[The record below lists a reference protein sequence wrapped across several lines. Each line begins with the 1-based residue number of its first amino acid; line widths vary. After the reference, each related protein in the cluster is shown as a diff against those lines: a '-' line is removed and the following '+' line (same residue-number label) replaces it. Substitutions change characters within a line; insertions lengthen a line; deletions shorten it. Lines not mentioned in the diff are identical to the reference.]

1 MAETLGSLVD
11 KLTIKDIREYHIN
24 QMVIL
29 KDKKFSKKEL
39 TDKLR
44 VLKRQK
50 DEIVKEIDAFVLA
63 AIKGKLSLRDEKL
76 KIYND
81 LKDVGR
87 IVITNSM
94 GEAISG
100 LAQANLKLWHLEDEA
115 RRKDVTLSYI
125 GKIKKM
131 IDPANQQRNDY
142 IDRIDQ
148 LLEEKISSLKTQ

>member
-29 KDKKFSKKEL
+29 KDKKFSRKEL

-44 VLKRQK
+44 ALKRQK

-87 IVITNSM
+87 IIITKSM

-125 GKIKKM
+125 GKIKKL

>member
-29 KDKKFSKKEL
+29 KDKKFSRKEL
-39 TDKLR
+39 AGKLR
-44 VLKRQK
+44 ALKRQK
-50 DEIVKEIDAFVLA
+50 DEIIKEIDAFVFA

-87 IVITNSM
+87 IVITKSM

-100 LAQANLKLWHLEDEA
+100 LALANLALWHLEDEA
-115 RRKDVTLSYI
+115 RRKDVTLAYI
-125 GKIKKM
+125 GKIKKR

-148 LLEEKISSLKTQ
+148 LLEDKISSFK

>member
-24 QMVIL
+24 QMVVL
-29 KDKKFSKKEL
+29 KDKKFPKKEL
-39 TDKLR
+39 TGKLR
-44 VLKRQK
+44 ALKRQK
-50 DEIVKEIDAFVLA
+50 DEIIKEIDAFVFA
-63 AIKGKLSLRDEKL
+63 AIKGKLSLKDEKL

-87 IVITNSM
+87 IVITKSM

-100 LAQANLKLWHLEDEA
+100 LARANLTLWHLEDEA
-115 RRKDVTLSYI
+115 RRKDVTLAYI
-125 GKIKKM
+125 GKIKKQ

-148 LLEEKISSLKTQ
+148 LLEEKISSLK

>member
-1 MAETLGSLVD
+1 MRA
-11 KLTIKDIREYHIN
+11 
-24 QMVIL
+24 
-29 KDKKFSKKEL
+29 
-39 TDKLR
+39 
-44 VLKRQK
+44 LKRQK

-63 AIKGKLSLRDEKL
+63 AINGKLNLRDEKL

-87 IVITNSM
+87 IIITKSM
-94 GEAISG
+94 GQAISG

-125 GKIKKM
+125 GKIKKL

>member
-29 KDKKFSKKEL
+29 KDKKFSRKEL

-50 DEIVKEIDAFVLA
+50 DEIVKEIDVFVLA
-63 AIKGKLSLRDEKL
+63 AIKGKISLRDEKL

-125 GKIKKM
+125 GKIKKL

>member
-11 KLTIKDIREYHIN
+11 KLTIKDVREYHIN

-29 KDKKFSKKEL
+29 KDKKFSRKEL
-39 TDKLR
+39 ADKLR
-44 VLKRQK
+44 ALKRQK
-50 DEIVKEIDAFVLA
+50 DEIIKEIDAFVLA

-87 IVITNSM
+87 IVITKSM

-100 LAQANLKLWHLEDEA
+100 LARANLRLWHLEDEA
-115 RRKDVTLSYI
+115 RRKDVTLAYI
-125 GKIKKM
+125 GKIKKK

-148 LLEEKISSLKTQ
+148 LLEEKISFLK

>member
-11 KLTIKDIREYHIN
+11 KLTIKDIRQYHIN
-24 QMVIL
+24 QMVVL
-29 KDKKFSKKEL
+29 KDKKFSRKEL
-39 TDKLR
+39 TGKLR
-44 VLKRQK
+44 ALKRQK
-50 DEIVKEIDAFVLA
+50 DEIIKEIDSFVLA

-87 IVITNSM
+87 IIITKSM

>member
-50 DEIVKEIDAFVLA
+50 DEIIKEIDVFVLA

-87 IVITNSM
+87 IIITKSM
-94 GEAISG
+94 GEVISG

-148 LLEEKISSLKTQ
+148 LLEEKISSLK

>member
-29 KDKKFSKKEL
+29 KDKKFSRKEL

-50 DEIVKEIDAFVLA
+50 DEIIKEIDVFVLA

-87 IVITNSM
+87 IIITKSM
-94 GEAISG
+94 GEVISG

-148 LLEEKISSLKTQ
+148 LLEEKISSLK